1 MYKEKETKKK
11 NKTKQEI
18 VASSCVFKVYDLH
31 DIYVLLKSKYNSIL
45 IVHPLKVI
53 FLLYSDSTSNNLSR
67 NTIFQEYNPCRWQ
80 ELSFPEGWGSM

>member
-11 NKTKQEI
+11 KTKQNKKLLQ
-18 VASSCVFKVYDLH
+18 AVFKVYELH